1 MKESKIAL
9 TRLERW
15 LSPFTKVHAGEGL
28 GVAYLFLNFF
38 LLLFAYYLL
47 KPVREALVLTEGSAE
62 VRSYALAAQSMLL
75 LLLIPLYGILF
86 HKLDRFHLL
95 RWVTL
100 FFVVTLLMF
109 CVLGFAHIKI
119 GVVFFIWLGIF
130 SISLVAQF
138 WAFAVDIYSAEAG
151 HRLFAFIAVGATLGA
166 LVGSEVA
173 KVLFPMLGAYGLML
187 SGAAVLLSTVKIT
200 ALVDRT
206 VVPPART
213 LLGEGNRPDHIPLSL
228 RGSFAIVLKDRYLLL
243 IAMIVLILNCVNS
256 TGEYI
261 LAKVVVERAEA
272 LVAMSTDGLTK
283 GAAIGAIYGNFY
295 FWVNL
300 LTLITQLFLVHRIW
314 QLIGVRGALLMSPLI
329 AFVGYGLISFIPIFS
344 IVQLVKILENSSD
357 YSTQNVSRHA
367 LFLHV
372 SRQKK
377 YQGKTCIDTLFC
389 RLGDLVQA
397 LIVYVGTNVFGSE
410 LSYFAIVNC
419 ILAAIWIS
427 VVFAIGKIHK
437 RLEAEAH
444 HHQQ

>member
-1 MKESKIAL
+1 
-9 TRLERW
+9 
-15 LSPFTKVHAGEGL
+15 L
-28 GVAYLFLNFF
+28 GVVYLFLNFF

-47 KPVREALVLTEGSAE
+47 KPVREALVLTEGGAE
-62 VRSYALAAQSMLL
+62 VRSYALAAQSVLL

-100 FFVVTLLMF
+100 FFVVTLMMF
-109 CVLGFAHIKI
+109 CVLGFLHVKI

-151 HRLFAFIAVGATLGA
+151 HRLFAFIAVGSTLGA
-166 LVGSEVA
+166 LVGSETSKA
-173 KVLFPMLGAYGLML
+173 LFALLGPYGLML
-187 SGAAVLLSTVKIT
+187 SGAVVLLSTIKISQ
-200 ALVDRT
+200 LVDRN
-206 VVPPART
+206 VVPPSRT
-213 LLGEGNRPDHIPLSL
+213 LLGEAHRADHIPLSL

-243 IAMIVLILNCVNS
+243 IAIIVLILNCVNS

-261 LAKVVVERAEA
+261 LAKVVVERADA
-272 LVAMSTDGLTK
+272 LVAMSASGLTK
-283 GAAIGAIYGNFY
+283 GAAIGAIYGDFY

-314 QLIGVRGALLMSPLI
+314 QLIGVRGALLVSPII
-329 AFVGYGLISFIPIFS
+329 AFLGYGLVSFIPIFS

-357 YSTQNVSRHA
+357 YSTQNISRHA

-372 SRQKK
+372 SRQQK
-377 YQGKTCIDTLFC
+377 YQGKACIDTLFC

-397 LIVYVGTNVFGSE
+397 LIVYVGVSLFGAG
-410 LSYFAIVNC
+410 LGYFAIVNC
-419 ILAAIWIS
+419 ILAAVWI
-427 VVFAIGKIHK
+427 VVVIAIGKIHH
-437 RLEAEAH
+437 RLELQA
-444 HHQQ
+444 HQQG